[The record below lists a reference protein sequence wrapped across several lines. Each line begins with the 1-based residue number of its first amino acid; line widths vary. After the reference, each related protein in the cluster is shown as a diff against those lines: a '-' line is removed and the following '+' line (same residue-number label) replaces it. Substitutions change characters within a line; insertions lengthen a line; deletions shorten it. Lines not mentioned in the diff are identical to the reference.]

1 MIFSI
6 LVQTLSLIID
16 VVMLLLTIR
25 KNGKKWLFL
34 QVLSDT

>member
-25 KNGKKWLFL
+25 KNGKK
-34 QVLSDT
+34 